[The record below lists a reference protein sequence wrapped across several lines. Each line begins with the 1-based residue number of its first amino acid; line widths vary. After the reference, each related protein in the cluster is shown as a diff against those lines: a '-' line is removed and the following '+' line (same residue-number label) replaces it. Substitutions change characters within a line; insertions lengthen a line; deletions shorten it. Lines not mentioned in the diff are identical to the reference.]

1 MRTLNLYNYSE
12 LSEEAKKKAI
22 TEYREEME
30 ENETY
35 EATRWA
41 IDDCALFEPV
51 HDELVA
57 VVGADYYER
66 NGQSFIMKN
75 ERDGIALNDY
85 SCINIE
91 KALTITNSTMFLKWL
106 GIPDMFIEDVEYE
119 ISDTT
124 THTKIEISHSR
135 LKGDAVTDALE
146 AIISAAE
153 SKFYDHVVAIKGRI
167 ELGIEE
173 YFSDDNIIDRL
184 EENEDV
190 EFLESGI
197 LWNS

>member
-1 MRTLNLYNYSE
+1 
-12 LSEEAKKKAI
+12 
-22 TEYREEME
+22 
-30 ENETY
+30 
-35 EATRWA
+35 
-41 IDDCALFEPV
+41 
-51 HDELVA
+51 
-57 VVGADYYER
+57 
-66 NGQSFIMKN
+66 MKN

-91 KALTITNSTMFLKWL
+91 TALTITNSTMFLKWL

-167 ELGIEE
+167 ESGIEE